1 MGRVGLGFG
10 LAFAL
15 GLAVVVAVAVAF
27 ILTAPGF
34 FFFALPVVVF
44 AIPFIIAVPA
54 RGSCSS
60 FPQGIPETSPANQH
74 PRSRGHE

>member
-1 MGRVGLGFG
+1 MGLGLG
-10 LAFAL
+10 LGLGFAL

-27 ILTAPGF
+27 ILTAPGC

-54 RGSCSS
+54 RGSCPS
-60 FPQGIPETSPANQH
+60 FPQKIPETSAANQH

>member
-10 LAFAL
+10 LAL
-15 GLAVVVAVAVAF
+15 GLAVVVAVAF
-27 ILTAPGF
+27 ILTAPG

-44 AIPFIIAVPA
+44 AIPFIIAMPA

>member
-1 MGRVGLGFG
+1 MGRVGLGLG
-10 LAFAL
+10 FAL
-15 GLAVVVAVAVAF
+15 GLAVVVAVAF

-54 RGSCSS
+54 RGSCPS

>member
-1 MGRVGLGFG
+1 MGRVGLGLG
-10 LAFAL
+10 LGFAL

-34 FFFALPVVVF
+34 FFALPVVVF

-54 RGSCSS
+54 RGSCFS